1 MLMEQEMEVQSKKP
15 ENTEVEEMK
24 KQLEISYGQQMNMMA
39 QMVISFPLTL
49 GNTTDS

>member
-15 ENTEVEEMK
+15 EKTEVEEMK
-24 KQLEISYGQQMNMMA
+24 KQLEISYGQQMNMMT